1 MRPPGEVRQALF
13 EACQALATPQRGPT
27 LQEVAAK
34 ACVGLE
40 AARRTMNNMQRAGLV
55 HSPRPRRVA
64 YRNRPVAEYAPVQPE
79 AAVAPQDEG
88 FVDLSAVLRVW
99 GG

>member
-13 EACQALATPQRGPT
+13 AACQALATPHQAPT

-40 AARRTMNNMQRAGLV
+40 AARRTMNNMTRAGLV

-64 YRNRPVAEYAPVQPE
+64 YRNRPVAEYAPV
-79 AAVAPQDEG
+79 AVAEAPQDEG